1 MYPYSEQYIENED
14 NLLVEQA
21 LTGSAIAV
29 NQLIDRHQHFIYNVA
44 LKFVRDHD
52 DAHDLT
58 QEVLIKMVTKLQQYQ
73 QKSSFRTWLYRL
85 VFNHFLNSERKKA
98 EKEIYSFDE
107 LGEYV
112 VNVHNQ
118 DEMTLE
124 DQEVYSE
131 QITTIR
137 NKCMTSTL
145 LCLNREQR
153 IVLILGSIFNLK
165 SNIAAELLDM
175 TPENFRK
182 QLSRAKADL
191 FNFMDNKCG
200 LMNPANSCRCH
211 KKTKGFMKE
220 GLVDVNTGQFFGD
233 IASSIRGLAN
243 EKNNALDYLMEQK
256 YVHLFTGQPYQK
268 ALRGKDLGATLLSDP
283 QIIELFRLS

>member
-1 MYPYSEQYIENED
+1 MFPYTEQYIENED
-14 NLLVEQA
+14 NLLIQQA
-21 LTGSAIAV
+21 LNGSSTAI
-29 NQLIDRHQHFIYNVA
+29 NELIDRHQHFIYNVA
-44 LKFVRDHD
+44 LKFVRDQD

-73 QKSSFRTWLYRL
+73 EKSSFKTWLYRL
-85 VFNHFLNSERKKA
+85 VFNHFLNTERKKA
-98 EKEIYSFDE
+98 EKEVYSFDE
-107 LGEYV
+107 LGDFVET
-112 VNVHNQ
+112 VHNQ
-118 DEMTLE
+118 DEMTTE
-124 DQEVYSE
+124 EQEEYSE

-153 IVLILGSIFNLK
+153 IILILGSIFNLK
-165 SNIAAELLDM
+165 SNIAADLLDM

-211 KKTKGFMKE
+211 KKTKGFMKD
-220 GLVDVNTGQFFGD
+220 GLVDTNTGQFFGD
-233 IASSIRGLAN
+233 IASSIRSLAD
-243 EKNNALDYLMEQK
+243 EKNEALDYLMEQK
-256 YVHLFTGQPYQK
+256 YLYLFTSQPYQK
-268 ALRGKDLGATLLSDP
+268 AIRGKDLGVKLLSDP
-283 QIIELFRLS
+283 QVIELFRLN

>member
-1 MYPYSEQYIENED
+1 MFPFSDKYIENDD
-14 NLLVEQA
+14 NLLIEQT
-21 LTGSAIAV
+21 LKGSSIAV
-29 NQLIDRHQHFIYNVA
+29 NQLIDRHQHFIYNIA
-44 LKFVRDHD
+44 LKFVRDRD

-58 QEVLIKMVTKLQQYQ
+58 QEVLIKMVTKLRQYQ

-112 VNVHNQ
+112 EKVHNQ

-124 DQEVYSE
+124 DQQLYNE
-131 QITTIR
+131 QITIIR

-165 SNIAAELLDM
+165 SNIAADLLDM
-175 TPENFRK
+175 SPENFRK

-200 LMNPANSCRCH
+200 LINPANSCRCH
-211 KKTKGFMKE
+211 KKTKGFIKE
-220 GLVDVNTGQFFGD
+220 GLVDTNTGQFFGD
-233 IASSIRGLAN
+233 IASSIRGLAE
-243 EKNNALDYLMEQK
+243 EKNEELDYLMEQK
-256 YVHLFTGQPYQK
+256 YLHLFTSQPYQK
-268 ALRGKDLGATLLSDP
+268 AIRGKDLGTALLSDP
-283 QIIELFRLS
+283 RVIELFRLN